1 VTPTRIARI
10 EIRIRCTFF
19 IPPRCQRARRA
30 RRRAS
35 QLIQGHH
42 RAVMPLDHVRRV
54 CVIVSCLVGRAS
66 RPSGGADRDRTDDP
80 RLAKPM
86 LSQLSY
92 SPVEQSHRAVG
103 AARFELA
110 TPRLSS
116 VCSNQLSYAPSRSS
130 VCRRQDTMSVQRP
143 GMLRSPIAENRVA
156 GRSGLTASPK
166 CETCR

>member
-1 VTPTRIARI
+1 MHFLHSTTLSESTARPKARVATDPGSPPCGDVSGSCATRVRHRI
-10 EIRIRCTFF
+10 
-19 IPPRCQRARRA
+19 
-30 RRRAS
+30 
-35 QLIQGHH
+35 
-42 RAVMPLDHVRRV
+42 
-54 CVIVSCLVGRAS
+54 CLFGCAS

-143 GMLRSPIAENRVA
+143 GMLRSPITENRVA

-166 CETCR
+166 RETCR